1 MDITV
6 EKAID
11 TCRNVE
17 KLLNT
22 QLAANNV
29 SHSQVEDTLVKIC
42 AAATTALFHDFESAI
57 AQRAED
63 RIWDSHLKVNTYYR
77 AALEKVNSRLY
88 WLRFKED
95 C

>member
-17 KLLNT
+17 KILTN

-29 SHSQVEDTLVKIC
+29 SHSQVEDTLARIC

-57 AQRAED
+57 VQRAED

-77 AALEKVNSRLY
+77 SVLEKVV
-88 WLRFKED
+88 
-95 C
+95 

>member
-11 TCRNVE
+11 TCRNLE
-17 KLLNT
+17 KLLAT

-29 SHSQVEDTLVKIC
+29 SHLQVEDTLTKIC
-42 AAATTALFHDFESAI
+42 AASTTALFHDFESAI

-77 AALEKVNSRLY
+77 TALEKV
-88 WLRFKED
+88 